1 VPLRDSDTAKRYG
14 STSLRSLV
22 RGGGGIG
29 PSRLTSPARKY
40 AFSSPLSRAG
50 IAIAAAAFAF
60 VRADKRPAPPRRPGP
75 TAIAR
80 VVVRALARDET
91 RARAPSVPSTARV
104 ARVVASGARRA
115 TAKPRRR
122 GSGDSVVASRA
133 ASIIARVS
141 AVGDDAR
148 GGVKTRL
155 RAAFSHFDAFRRIS
169 RDISRRRRVE
179 RAARR
184 ASRSDGALC
193 RASRSG
199 ADAEG
204 ARARA
209 RGGREEKRERETR
222 GGFVNRR
229 ENTK

>member
-1 VPLRDSDTAKRYG
+1 V
-14 STSLRSLV
+14 
-22 RGGGGIG
+22 
-29 PSRLTSPARKY
+29 
-40 AFSSPLSRAG
+40 
-50 IAIAAAAFAF
+50 AAAI
-60 VRADKRPAPPRRPGP
+60 PSSH
-75 TAIAR
+75 
-80 VVVRALARDET
+80 
-91 RARAPSVPSTARV
+91 RARA
-104 ARVVASGARRA
+104 A
-115 TAKPRRR
+115 T
-122 GSGDSVVASRA
+122 
-133 ASIIARVS
+133 IIARVS

>member
-1 VPLRDSDTAKRYG
+1 MPRGRATRAKR
-14 STSLRSLV
+14 SAVCRSM
-22 RGGGGIG
+22 RFKHAE
-29 PSRLTSPARKY
+29 AREL
-40 AFSSPLSRAG
+40 PQ
-50 IAIAAAAFAF
+50 AAALGQLRFKH
-60 VRADKRPAPPRRPGP
+60 DCKLGSQ
-75 TAIAR
+75 
-80 VVVRALARDET
+80 ALALRWLG
-91 RARAPSVPSTARV
+91 
-104 ARVVASGARRA
+104 ASSLER
-115 TAKPRRR
+115 
-122 GSGDSVVASRA
+122 
-133 ASIIARVS
+133 ARVS

-184 ASRSDGALC
+184 ASRSDGALG